1 MPDRENSPDADVIIV
16 GAGAVGLW
24 LAAELRLGGATV
36 TIVEKRATRSPR
48 SRAHTLHARTLELF
62 AARGLVGPWLDE
74 GIEIPTT
81 HYAMLSSRLDLTGLD
96 SDFPFVLFLPQV
108 RTEELLEEHA
118 LASGVRVLRGLEVRD
133 IADST
138 NADSAGA
145 SASADSAHRAGA
157 ATGAAG
163 ARTAAGVHVT
173 AVDSE
178 GRQLQLSG
186 RYLVGC
192 DGRRSIVRA
201 ASGIGYS
208 GTEDVLTCVIADVE
222 LSDDDVPSAMTM
234 HSDGGS
240 FYAVRIDSARYRLV
254 ALEHASMS
262 TPRDAPLGFDEFRGV
277 VRRLVGRDFGMRDP
291 SWLTRVGSATF
302 QADRYR
308 QGRTLLAGDAAHVH
322 FPMGGQGLNLG
333 LQDAMN
339 LGWKL
344 AAVVRSAAPPALLD
358 TYELERA
365 PVGRA
370 VIDDT
375 LAQTALIAVPGRE
388 GQALRGMMT
397 KMLADNAAL
406 NSRLALSAS
415 GIDVTYPSAAGAH
428 PLVGHR
434 VPNLRLKDG
443 SDVFGLLHQG
453 KFCLVGMPPDA
464 IAEALGAQ
472 ALDSDGL
479 DSEAAPDSDGPDSDA
494 VELRALASRAL
505 TQVSVAPSG
514 FATDRQ
520 PWDQL
525 SAALIR
531 PDGHLAWAADR
542 DTDDRDAVGRDTAN
556 RNVAGRDTANRDS
569 TDRDSAHPDSM
580 DAGDSAATVAG
591 AVAEL
596 LRWLPGLAAASSKS
610 A

>member
-1 MPDRENSPDADVIIV
+1 MPDRENSLEADVIIV

-36 TIVEKRATRSPR
+36 TVIEKRTSRSPR

-62 AARGLVGPWLDE
+62 ASRGLVGPWLDE

-81 HYAMLSSRLDLTGLD
+81 HYAMLSSRLDLTGLE
-96 SDFPFVLFLPQV
+96 SDFPFVLFIPQV
-108 RTEELLEEHA
+108 RTEELLEQHA
-118 LASGVRVLRGLEVRD
+118 IASGVRVLRGLEARE
-133 IADST
+133 IADT
-138 NADSAGA
+138 DTDTDSAGP
-145 SASADSAHRAGA
+145 
-157 ATGAAG
+157 
-163 ARTAAGVHVT
+163 GVRVT
-173 AVDSE
+173 AVDSA
-178 GRQLQLSG
+178 GRQVKFSG

-192 DGRRSIVRA
+192 DGRRSIVRP

-208 GTEDVLTCVIADVE
+208 GTDDVLTCVIADVE
-222 LSDDDVPSAMTM
+222 LADDDVPAAVTM
-234 HSDGGS
+234 HSEGGS
-240 FYAVRIDSARYRLV
+240 FYAVQIDSARYRLV
-254 ALEHASMS
+254 ALDHASMS
-262 TPRDAPLGFDEFRGV
+262 TPRDVPLGFDEFRDTIRG
-277 VRRLVGRDFGMRDP
+277 LTGRDFGMRDP

-344 AAVVRSAAPPALLD
+344 AAVLRSAAPPALLD
-358 TYELERA
+358 TYEQERA

-397 KMLADNAAL
+397 TMLAENPAL

-415 GIDVTYPSAAGAH
+415 GIGVTYPSVTGAH
-428 PLVGHR
+428 PLVGRR

-443 SDVFGLLHQG
+443 SDVFELLQHG
-453 KFCLVGMPPDA
+453 KFCLIGIPPSA
-464 IAEALGAQ
+464 ISGAQ
-472 ALDSDGL
+472 GSQTLNRL
-479 DSEAAPDSDGPDSDA
+479 
-494 VELRALASRAL
+494 
-505 TQVSVAPSG
+505 SVAPGG

-520 PWDQL
+520 PWDQVG
-525 SAALIR
+525 AALIR
-531 PDGHLAWAADR
+531 PDGHLAWA
-542 DTDDRDAVGRDTAN
+542 
-556 RNVAGRDTANRDS
+556 
-569 TDRDSAHPDSM
+569 TDRDSADSVA
-580 DAGDSAATVAG
+580 DAA
-591 AVAEL
+591 AEL
-596 LRWLPGLAAASSKS
+596 LRWLPGLTPASSKTG
-610 A
+610 